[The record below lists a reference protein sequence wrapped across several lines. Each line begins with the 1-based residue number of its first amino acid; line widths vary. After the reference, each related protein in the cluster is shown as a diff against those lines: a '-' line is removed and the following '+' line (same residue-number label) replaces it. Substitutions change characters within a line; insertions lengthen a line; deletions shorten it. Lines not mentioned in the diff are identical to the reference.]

1 MDDKKEPI
9 GRFDKSKS
17 NNVDREK
24 IEKIISGNAK
34 VRTNNVRKLTDVFI
48 SEDASNVKS
57 YIFGDV
63 FVPAVKKL
71 IVDIIKDSVDMIFNG
86 RVYRGDKKDR
96 FIGDRVS
103 YDRFSSDRHREPIR
117 TTNRFTYDDIEFES
131 RREAEAVLD
140 TMYGVIR
147 KYGFVTV
154 SEMYDMVG
162 RTAPFTAN
170 NYGWTDISTASVDR
184 IYGGGYIIKLPRAMP
199 IER

>member
-1 MDDKKEPI
+1 MATENKPV
-9 GRFDKSKS
+9 GRFENSKDKTM
-17 NNVDREK
+17 DREK
-24 IEKIISGNAK
+24 IEKIISGTAK
-34 VRTNNVRKLTDVFI
+34 VRKNNVRKLTDVFI

-86 RVYRGDKKDR
+86 RVYRGDRKDR

-103 YDRFSSDRHREPIR
+103 YDRFSSDRNREPIR
-117 TTNRFTYDDIEFES
+117 TTNRFTYDDLEFNS
-131 RREAEAVLD
+131 RREAEEVLD
-140 TMYGVIR
+140 AMYGIIR
-147 KYGFVTV
+147 KYGYVTV

-170 NYGWTDISTASVDR
+170 NYGWTDISTACVDL
-184 IYGGGYIIKLPRAMP
+184 GGGRIIKKKLPRAMP
-199 IER
+199 IDR